1 MQVNGREFMRN
12 VSIEQE
18 KSELA
23 QQQEKLDKEKRE
35 AFNDNSEFFD
45 AQDEQTESVFKN
57 TPPPPPLPK
66 NDTLDGENLYDIKLD
81 TDSNTSNKK
90 RYILLGVALITLF
103 IITIVIIRL
112 ISNSEQE
119 KQFQE
124 DSKVVKTTSQDKI
137 LDRIDSEQY
146 TNVRDEKI
154 EHIKKILPKKEDMEL
169 PVAKVEN
176 IPQKVVKTTP
186 KVEPKKDLFGMNK
199 NDNVKYETAPKVG
212 LPPKKAEQSIIER
225 TTLLPLPSETNF
237 AKKSDNSLKGYYVQ
251 IGAFKRRPSDK
262 LLNKI
267 EKKGYQYTIYK
278 IDIKGVRYN
287 KLLIGAYKTKSSAKI
302 MINSIRKDFHNPNAY
317 ILRF

>member
-103 IITIVIIRL
+103 II
-112 ISNSEQE
+112 
-119 KQFQE
+119 
-124 DSKVVKTTSQDKI
+124 
-137 LDRIDSEQY
+137 
-146 TNVRDEKI
+146 
-154 EHIKKILPKKEDMEL
+154 
-169 PVAKVEN
+169 
-176 IPQKVVKTTP
+176 
-186 KVEPKKDLFGMNK
+186 G
-199 NDNVKYETAPKVG
+199 
-212 LPPKKAEQSIIER
+212 
-225 TTLLPLPSETNF
+225 
-237 AKKSDNSLKGYYVQ
+237 
-251 IGAFKRRPSDK
+251 
-262 LLNKI
+262 
-267 EKKGYQYTIYK
+267 
-278 IDIKGVRYN
+278 
-287 KLLIGAYKTKSSAKI
+287 
-302 MINSIRKDFHNPNAY
+302 
-317 ILRF
+317 